1 MTTQNSGRSM
11 HVVTFSD
18 SQIAFLKKM
27 VTYTLREINQMEQ
40 ELKTAENEVWA
51 KCKPDSKDV
60 SARIAFNDLNLIRD
74 AKRQVQKKK
83 RKYES
88 VQVALRDCVNLP
100 A

>member
-27 VTYTLREINQMEQ
+27 VTHTLRDINQMEQ
-40 ELKTAENEVWA
+40 ELEAAENE
-51 KCKPDSKDV
+51 CKPDSKDV

-83 RKYES
+83 RKYEA
-88 VQVALRDCVNLP
+88 VQVALRDCINFP